1 MLEYFSELGRSCIIL
16 RELGSSSKK
25 FREHMKIFEGSW
37 GDLDIISG
45 SNGALIRPP
54 SPGRASFLAGK
65 LIRCKFGNG
74 AV

>member
-1 MLEYFSELGRSCIIL
+1 
-16 RELGSSSKK
+16 
-25 FREHMKIFEGSW
+25 MKIFEGSL